1 MRTPALP
8 VPCPLSPNRPLLRT
22 PSGPGTTRAGGL
34 LPPAGAKAGP
44 RGGPCSL
51 HWEPHRLRTDVVG
64 SLLPSSSQVRG
75 VLSVAGTG
83 FRSPELDKDGRQA
96 WHACAAWP
104 VPGAGWAVR
113 PGDSRSG
120 AAAVGQPQPG
130 PERSRECP
138 GGSEA
143 EPGKAP
149 SLAPFKGS
157 ASDTGTSL
165 QGQRNRRGLA
175 SPRPALL
182 PQRWRDLAWFRERV
196 WLPDAAPARGCEP
209 PTPSQPGS
217 R

>member
-1 MRTPALP
+1 MRVQRGQSPALGGQ
-8 VPCPLSPNRPLLRT
+8 CAL
-22 PSGPGTTRAGGL
+22 GT
-34 LPPAGAKAGP
+34 
-44 RGGPCSL
+44 
-51 HWEPHRLRTDVVG
+51 
-64 SLLPSSSQVRG
+64 
-75 VLSVAGTG
+75 
-83 FRSPELDKDGRQA
+83 
-96 WHACAAWP
+96 
-104 VPGAGWAVR
+104 
-113 PGDSRSG
+113 
-120 AAAVGQPQPG
+120 AAVGQPQPG

-175 SPRPALL
+175 SPRPTLL

-196 WLPDAAPARGCEP
+196 WLPDTAPARGCEP